1 MIGVLEGD
9 EIEDV
14 LHHQSI
20 GRIGCHANNITY
32 VVPVSYAYDGAYIY
46 GHTYE
51 GMKIKIMRENPKV
64 CFEVDTMEN
73 MANWKSVI
81 CWGEFEELTN
91 SDERKIAIQK
101 LLDRILPLITTQTV
115 PLALHTPFP
124 PTDFNRANGIVYRV
138 RLNEKTGR
146 SVLLGKTRIT

>member
-1 MIGVLEGD
+1 MIGVLESD

-51 GMKIKIMRENPKV
+51 GMKIKMMRENPKV
-64 CFEVDTMEN
+64 CFEVDTMGN

-91 SDERKIAIQK
+91 SDDRKIAIQK
-101 LLDRILPLITTQTV
+101 LLDRILPLITTHTV
-115 PLALHTPFP
+115 PLHTPFP